1 MENLEYIVFSLSL
14 IGAYSELIYK
24 NYILNHGY
32 KNPRKFYFNDIF
44 DFKIMAWVTLESVN
58 ALYKIQRSKSL

>member
-1 MENLEYIVFSLSL
+1 MKNLEYIVFSLSL
-14 IGAYSELIYK
+14 IGEYSELIYK

-44 DFKIMAWVTLESVN
+44 DFKIMTWLTSESVN
-58 ALYKIQRSKSL
+58 VLYTIQRSKSL